1 MRVALNFWGKFWILG
16 KNLENLGHHWSEFL
30 VVWPYK
36 AGSKIQPCVYR
47 EFEPER
53 EHEEPEDRPC
63 PEFVLSPVIIGDHF
77 PFHVNKDHPLLTVL
91 TAQRQEIR
99 RQECRSEAKKT
110 WPWRFGTMMQEM
122 NGIDGD
128 GDGDG
133 DVAVESD

>member
-53 EHEEPEDRPC
+53 EHEEAEDRPC
-63 PEFVLSPVIIGDHF
+63 PEFVLSPTIIGDHF
-77 PFHVNKDHPLLTVL
+77 LFPCE
-91 TAQRQEIR
+91 QRPPTSHRPDSTEARKSDAKNAVPRPR
-99 RQECRSEAKKT
+99 RHGLGDLARCCKK
-110 WPWRFGTMMQEM
+110 
-122 NGIDGD
+122 
-128 GDGDG
+128 
-133 DVAVESD
+133 